1 MIDKNKSYLK
11 KNIKKYKKI
20 IEDLKNKELS
30 KIYNEN
36 IFNSIL
42 EENIYSYTVYYKY
55 YKYTLIK
62 NYINKYNKYINL
74 EKKKIKAVY
83 CFNKI
88 NLIDDLIELIIKKY
102 VRLLRFNT

>member
-1 MIDKNKSYLK
+1 MTIEKNKSYLK
-11 KNIKKYKKI
+11 KNIKQYRKI

-30 KIYNEN
+30 QIYNEN

-42 EENIYSYTVYYKY
+42 EDNIYSYTVYYKY

-74 EKKKIKAVY
+74 EKKKIKVVY
-83 CFNKI
+83 CLNKI
-88 NLIDDLIELIIKKY
+88 NLIGDLIELIVKKIC
-102 VRLLRFNT
+102 

>member
-11 KNIKKYKKI
+11 RNIKKYKKI

-42 EENIYSYTVYYKY
+42 EDNIYSYTVYYKY

-62 NYINKYNKYINL
+62 NYINKYNKYINI

-83 CFNKI
+83 CLNKI
-88 NLIDDLIELIIKKY
+88 NLIDDLIELIIKKIC
-102 VRLLRFNT
+102 